1 MTMFCLRQLLNASYR
16 DLLVSLTASPPPQAS
31 KATSK
36 LRSMKRAM
44 EEMEEE
50 NTRLSS
56 TKRRLA
62 REIDDLN
69 DQVETLQ
76 REMRAKA

>member
-1 MTMFCLRQLLNASYR
+1 ML
-16 DLLVSLTASPPPQAS
+16 QAS

-56 TKRRLA
+56 AKRRLA
-62 REIDDLN
+62 REVDDLN

-76 REMRAKA
+76 REIRSKA